1 MVENM
6 SPIDGVFCYNSRR
19 HGQRCIHEVRLS
31 AENDRRIF
39 SSLSLGLVEDMTLSL
54 EEVMVF
60 TTHHFKELSLFPDT
74 YPQSEW
80 AFCKSYTQL
89 SWWRGAASVGWRDKR
104 ASSRKS
110 ARVRA
115 EGLDQS
121 AQPFALG
128 KKCCTYPWNTA
139 RSVKQYR
146 RELKIVLW

>member
-74 YPQSEW
+74 YPQSE
-80 AFCKSYTQL
+80 
-89 SWWRGAASVGWRDKR
+89 
-104 ASSRKS
+104 
-110 ARVRA
+110 
-115 EGLDQS
+115 
-121 AQPFALG
+121 
-128 KKCCTYPWNTA
+128 
-139 RSVKQYR
+139 
-146 RELKIVLW
+146 